1 MKKNILLLFF
11 LLISANHLLATP
23 QFSMLTGNKCANC
36 HFNSLGSGIR
46 NDLGFYAIKDVGL
59 INPDDIGIGKFHEK
73 YGQENSLFDR
83 KLFYGFDFR
92 FQTAM
97 LGDPEHPV
105 RKYFGMQ
112 ASPYLVLIPTEWLTI
127 GGFYNIFYDVYKHF
141 PAQKPWSAY
150 INIQPD
156 LLYPSLKV
164 GFFEPP
170 IGMRYDDHSLL
181 ISQIAGG
188 GAILNQ
194 FIPPDYAEYGAEI
207 NYDGL
212 KWLTL
217 TAGIFDSKSMS
228 QEVINIS
235 QGAIPLINQ
244 NNLSSA
250 IRISLWQRFFE
261 NNLNLNLG
269 ASYFKNNDF
278 NIIAIFLNAGLTDK
292 ISLLTELM
300 LTDKT
305 GYRQSKNYLIELSYS
320 VLEPLL
326 LYGRIER
333 AITDEN
339 EFIEGQVQKVKF
351 TTNQAVIGVQVFPL
365 PFIELRP
372 EYRMFDRLWVP
383 GYETQYAVQ
392 FHAFF

>member
-1 MKKNILLLFF
+1 MKEYITLLLFLF
-11 LLISANHLLATP
+11 ILAFKLYSTP
-23 QFSMLTGNKCANC
+23 QFSMLTGNKCSNC
-36 HFNSLGSGIR
+36 HFNTLGSGIR
-46 NDLGFYAIKDVGL
+46 NSLGFYAIKDVGL

-73 YGQENSLFDR
+73 FGQENSLFDR

-112 ASPYLVLIPTEWLTI
+112 ASPYLVLIPTEWMTI
-127 GGFYNIFYDVYKHF
+127 GGFYNIFYDVYNKTVF

-156 LLYPSLKV
+156 MLYPSLKV

-170 IGMRYDDHSLL
+170 IGMRYDDHTML

-194 FIPPDYAEYGAEI
+194 FIPPDYAEYGAEL

-217 TAGIFDSKSMS
+217 TAGIFNSKSMS
-228 QEVINIS
+228 ENSINIS
-235 QGAIPLINQ
+235 QGRIPLTDKTKI
-244 NNLSSA
+244 SSA
-250 IRISLWQRFFE
+250 LRIAIWQRLFD
-261 NNLNLNLG
+261 NNLNLNVG
-269 ASYFKNNDF
+269 ASYFKNSDF
-278 NIIAIFLNAGLTDK
+278 NIIAIFFNAGLTDK
-292 ISLLTELM
+292 LSLLTELM
-300 LTDKT
+300 LTDKD
-305 GYRQSKNYLIELSYS
+305 GYRKSKNYSIELAYS
-320 VLEPLL
+320 ILEPLL
-326 LYGRIER
+326 VYGRIEK
-333 AITDEN
+333 AITDDSQLMD
-339 EFIEGQVQKVKF
+339 GLSYA
-351 TTNQAVIGVQVFPL
+351 TNQAVIGFQIFPL
-365 PFIELRP
+365 PFIEFRP
-372 EYRMFDRLWVP
+372 EYRMFDREWVP
-383 GYETQYAVQ
+383 GYQTQYALQ